1 MRQMIR
7 KIMFTIIPFL
17 LCMGIRFPAYAMT
30 DEEKELFDALGVE
43 YSLDEKGNFKA
54 FHPDVNM
61 KRMTYEQ
68 KAALAEKYKGI
79 NKVGSYQVWINMG
92 ETPDEFVFIIQ
103 DS

>member
-54 FHPDVNM
+54 FHPPPWHSQLFLFTLPSLEM
-61 KRMTYEQ
+61 HLTL
-68 KAALAEKYKGI
+68 AL
-79 NKVGSYQVWINMG
+79 V
-92 ETPDEFVFIIQ
+92 
-103 DS
+103 